1 MCPRLFSKLNL
12 KNRPPLRLPRSR
24 PPYRLKI
31 HGLRLQGI
39 VVGGVGGGRGGGLEE
54 GIVGALHEGRFVG
67 EASRRTCQDDRVS
80 RVAPK
85 MGSLAVNERFSLN
98 QVPYNFVK

>member
-1 MCPRLFSKLNL
+1 MPFMK
-12 KNRPPLRLPRSR
+12 
-24 PPYRLKI
+24 
-31 HGLRLQGI
+31 
-39 VVGGVGGGRGGGLEE
+39 
-54 GIVGALHEGRFVG
+54 GASF
-67 EASRRTCQDDRVS
+67 ASRRTCQDDRVS